1 MENQTAHNWQ
11 LCLAD
16 ASDDAHTYVGE
27 LVQKHVAA
35 NPRIRYVKIENKGIA
50 ANTNAAA
57 RLAQGEYL
65 ALADHDDILAPHA
78 IYCMGKELQKRE
90 PISLTAMKPFSAKA
104 PKPPMWPTLSRTMR
118 RNT

>member
-1 MENQTAHNWQ
+1 MPTPTWAR
-11 LCLAD
+11 
-16 ASDDAHTYVGE
+16 

-65 ALADHDDILAPHA
+65 ALADHDDMLAPHA
-78 IYCMGKELQKRE
+78 IYCM
-90 PISLTAMKPFSAKA
+90 SKA
-104 PKPPMWPTLSRTMR
+104 LAETGAAFAYSDEALFEKSPSTRAWATSSPTMR
-118 RNT
+118 PST